1 MQALIDQIQ
10 PWLEWLFEHGSYP
23 IVFGVLVLC
32 GVGLP
37 IPEELTFVVA
47 GYAASKAG
55 EHLGLMILVA
65 MLGIV
70 AGDSLTYW
78 MGRHYG
84 LALMRRWPF
93 NKLIGER
100 GIEKAQGFF
109 KRHGKKTVFIAGFLA
124 GVRAPT
130 FFLSG
135 SLGIRYRRFILLD
148 VARAV
153 VTCPVSIWLGYRYGP
168 EAEEVLGEK
177 KHYLWIFLGV
187 IAAGVIVYEIVVLKN
202 RGATKPE
209 EPEKPAKPS
218 SEKPGEQPSSGSV

>member
-1 MQALIDQIQ
+1 MQEIINQIQ
-10 PWLEWLFEHGSYP
+10 PMLEYLFEHGSYP

-37 IPEELTFVVA
+37 IPEELTFLVA
-47 GYAASKAG
+47 GYVTHKAD
-55 EHLGLMILVA
+55 ENVNIMILAA
-65 MLGIV
+65 MLGIL

-78 MGRHYG
+78 LGRHYG

-135 SLGIRYRRFILLD
+135 SMGIRYRRFILLD
-148 VARAV
+148 FARAII
-153 VTCPVSIWLGYRYGP
+153 TCPISIWLGWKYGH
-168 EAEEVLGEK
+168 EAEAVLGEN
-177 KHYLWIFLGV
+177 KHFLWIFLGV
-187 IAAGVIVYEIVVLKN
+187 IAAGVIVYEIIVLKN
-202 RGATKPE
+202 RGAAKPKPQE
-209 EPEKPAKPS
+209 PAKTS
-218 SEKPGEQPSSGSV
+218 SGKPGEQPGSGGV